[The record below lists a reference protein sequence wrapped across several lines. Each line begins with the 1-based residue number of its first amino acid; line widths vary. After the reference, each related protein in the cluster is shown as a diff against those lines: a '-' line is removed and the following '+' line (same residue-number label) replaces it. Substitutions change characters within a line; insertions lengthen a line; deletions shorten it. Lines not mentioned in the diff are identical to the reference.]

1 MGACGVMLEETIGQ
15 VCEES
20 ERFSEKWQV
29 LRIGNTFFC
38 KKWGRRRSYD
48 KT

>member
-1 MGACGVMLEETIGQ
+1 MGACGVMPEKTIGQ

-29 LRIGNTFFC
+29 LRIGNTFFY
-38 KKWGRRRSYD
+38 KKMGAQ
-48 KT
+48 KKLL

>member
-20 ERFSEKWQV
+20 ERVSEKWQV

>member
-1 MGACGVMLEETIGQ
+1 MGACGVMLEVTIGQ

-38 KKWGRRRSYD
+38 KKMGAQ
-48 KT
+48 KKL